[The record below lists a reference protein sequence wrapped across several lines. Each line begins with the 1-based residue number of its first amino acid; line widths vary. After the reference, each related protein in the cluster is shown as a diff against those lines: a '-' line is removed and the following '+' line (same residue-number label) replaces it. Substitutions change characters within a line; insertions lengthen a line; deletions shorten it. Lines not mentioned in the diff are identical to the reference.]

1 MFEKFTKAARTAV
14 ISAVEEAE
22 RRDDPEVTPDHL
34 LRALARDRQGLAGR
48 LIGKAGVTPAELTPG
63 AEGEAGDAAARAGLT
78 GEEIDALRSVGID
91 ADEIVR
97 RVEGSFG
104 EGALAEAPPSPR
116 RGRRFFGQHKPFT
129 KGAKRALENTL
140 REAKALRH
148 NYLGTEHILL
158 ALLSPHVDCAGTEV
172 LIRHGL
178 TYEEARRRML
188 EELLSA

>member
-1 MFEKFTKAARTAV
+1 MFERFTKAAREAV
-14 ISAVEEAE
+14 VSGVAQAE
-22 RRDDPEVTPDHL
+22 RRGDPAITADHL
-34 LRALARDRQGLAGR
+34 LLALALDKEGLAGR
-48 LIGKAGVTPAELTPG
+48 LIRKAGVTVAELTPD
-63 AEGEAGDAAARAGLT
+63 EDGEAAARAGLT

-97 RVEGSFG
+97 RVEESFG
-104 EGALAEAPPSPR
+104 EGALAAAMPPTR

-129 KGAKRALENTL
+129 KGAKKALEHTL

-148 NYLGTEHILL
+148 NYMGTEHILL
-158 ALLSPHVDCAGTEV
+158 ALYSPAADCRGVQV

-178 TYEEARRRML
+178 TYDEARRRAL